1 MGTRST
7 QSHSPQAPDRLYRM
21 LTDSGS
27 RYLVLQGLVT
37 IILSYELLFGAD
49 PILSQVTTNSLV
61 LGLWLGAIAL
71 VMLPRTVLDAAWFG
85 SMLVTLDT
93 ILVTAAIYLSGNAR
107 SDLYITYF
115 VLMLLAASV
124 RRLSH
129 LFGLS
134 LLLSA
139 GYSVVLYEGILNTGA
154 PVTGQLLGIPVL
166 VVMAVFYGVALEN
179 TEVVQ
184 QEKDSLQK
192 DVEGLKKTEEDLVAA
207 KTELEARIA
216 ALKSDLTKAKMDLRE
231 GQLTR
236 QGLER
241 QLQEAQK
248 LEAVGRVAA
257 RIAVEFG
264 SLFSAVGKQTGVM
277 LAHLQQHDP
286 LRGTVDE
293 LFKVGEQA
301 ATLTAQLI
309 ALNLEKGSDR
319 NKVSV
324 NAVLGDVRS
333 MIADL
338 LPEQIELKVM
348 LDPQVSHIEVDRE
361 GLETILFQLVVN
373 ARDAM
378 PNGGRLT
385 IEVKTIETPVKSAK
399 TTQIGAAASQI
410 EIAISDTGTG
420 MNLDT
425 QAHMFEPLF
434 STKEMNIG
442 LGLTAV
448 FRIVKQHGGRLGV
461 ESRPG
466 QGTVVRLSFPAAS
479 VPDGQEES
487 LPKSML
493 ARGGETVLLVEED
506 EIERKL
512 AKSVLQR
519 HRYHVLEA
527 ASPVEAL
534 MLTQQYQG
542 IVHLTVSP
550 LVMPEIGG
558 RELARRLLDLQP
570 TMKALFLSSYDDE
583 TIRQHRINQRFVLQQ
598 PYRQTGLIGK
608 VREMLDAA

>member
-1 MGTRST
+1 
-7 QSHSPQAPDRLYRM
+7 
-21 LTDSGS
+21 
-27 RYLVLQGLVT
+27 
-37 IILSYELLFGAD
+37 
-49 PILSQVTTNSLV
+49 
-61 LGLWLGAIAL
+61 
-71 VMLPRTVLDAAWFG
+71 
-85 SMLVTLDT
+85 
-93 ILVTAAIYLSGNAR
+93 
-107 SDLYITYF
+107 
-115 VLMLLAASV
+115 
-124 RRLSH
+124 
-129 LFGLS
+129 
-134 LLLSA
+134 
-139 GYSVVLYEGILNTGA
+139 
-154 PVTGQLLGIPVL
+154 
-166 VVMAVFYGVALEN
+166 
-179 TEVVQ
+179 
-184 QEKDSLQK
+184 
-192 DVEGLKKTEEDLVAA
+192 
-207 KTELEARIA
+207 
-216 ALKSDLTKAKMDLRE
+216 
-231 GQLTR
+231 
-236 QGLER
+236 
-241 QLQEAQK
+241 
-248 LEAVGRVAA
+248 
-257 RIAVEFG
+257 
-264 SLFSAVGKQTGVM
+264 M
-277 LAHLQQHDP
+277 LAHLQQYDP

-348 LDPQVSHIEVDRE
+348 LDPQVRHIEVDRE

-385 IEVKTIETPVKSAK
+385 IEVKTIETPVKSSG
-399 TTQIGAAASQI
+399 TTQIGAAASQV

-448 FRIVKQHGGRLGV
+448 FRIVKQHGGRLSV

-479 VPDGQEES
+479 VSDGQEES

-493 ARGGETVLLVEED
+493 ARGGETILLVEED

>member
-1 MGTRST
+1 
-7 QSHSPQAPDRLYRM
+7 
-21 LTDSGS
+21 
-27 RYLVLQGLVT
+27 
-37 IILSYELLFGAD
+37 
-49 PILSQVTTNSLV
+49 
-61 LGLWLGAIAL
+61 
-71 VMLPRTVLDAAWFG
+71 
-85 SMLVTLDT
+85 
-93 ILVTAAIYLSGNAR
+93 
-107 SDLYITYF
+107 
-115 VLMLLAASV
+115 
-124 RRLSH
+124 
-129 LFGLS
+129 
-134 LLLSA
+134 
-139 GYSVVLYEGILNTGA
+139 
-154 PVTGQLLGIPVL
+154 L
-166 VVMAVFYGVALEN
+166 VV
-179 TEVVQ
+179 
-184 QEKDSLQK
+184 
-192 DVEGLKKTEEDLVAA
+192 A
-207 KTELEARIA
+207 KAELEARIA
-216 ALKSDLTKAKMDLRE
+216 ALKSDLTKAKTDLRE

-257 RIAVEFG
+257 RIAGEFG
-264 SLFSAVGKQTGVM
+264 SLFSAVGKQTGIM
-277 LAHLQQHDP
+277 LTHLQQQDP

-293 LFKVGEQA
+293 LFKVGERA

-309 ALNLEKGSDR
+309 ALNLERESDR
-319 NKVSV
+319 NRVSV
-324 NAVLGDVRS
+324 HAVLSDVRG

-338 LPEQIELKVM
+338 LPEHIELRVQ
-348 LDPQVSHIEVDRE
+348 LDPQAAHVEVDRE

-385 IEVKTIETPVKSAK
+385 IDVKTIEAPVKSAW
-399 TTQIGAAASQI
+399 TTQVGAAASQV
-410 EIAISDTGTG
+410 EITVSDTGTG

-479 VPDGQEES
+479 VQDGQEES
-487 LPKSML
+487 VAKALL
-493 ARGGETVLLVEED
+493 AKGGETILLVEED

-512 AKSVLQR
+512 AKSALQR

-527 ASPVEAL
+527 SSPVEAL

-608 VREMLDAA
+608 VREMLDAV

>member
-1 MGTRST
+1 M
-7 QSHSPQAPDRLYRM
+7 
-21 LTDSGS
+21 
-27 RYLVLQGLVT
+27 
-37 IILSYELLFGAD
+37 
-49 PILSQVTTNSLV
+49 
-61 LGLWLGAIAL
+61 
-71 VMLPRTVLDAAWFG
+71 
-85 SMLVTLDT
+85 
-93 ILVTAAIYLSGNAR
+93 
-107 SDLYITYF
+107 
-115 VLMLLAASV
+115 
-124 RRLSH
+124 
-129 LFGLS
+129 
-134 LLLSA
+134 
-139 GYSVVLYEGILNTGA
+139 VLYEGILNTGA

-166 VVMAVFYGVALEN
+166 VVMTVFYGVALEN
-179 TEVVQ
+179 SAVVQ
-184 QEKDSLQK
+184 KENDSLQK
-192 DVEGLKKTEEDLVAA
+192 DVEGLKKTEEDLVIA
-207 KTELEARIA
+207 KAELEARIA
-216 ALKSDLTKAKMDLRE
+216 ALKSDLTKAKTDLRE

-277 LAHLQQHDP
+277 LAHLQQYDP

-348 LDPQVSHIEVDRE
+348 LDPQVRHIEVDRE

-385 IEVKTIETPVKSAK
+385 IEVKTIETPVKSSG
-399 TTQIGAAASQI
+399 TTQIGAAASQV

-448 FRIVKQHGGRLGV
+448 FRIVKQHGGRLSV

-479 VPDGQEES
+479 VSDGQEES

-493 ARGGETVLLVEED
+493 ARGGETILLVEED

>member
-1 MGTRST
+1 MGTCPAQSRS
-7 QSHSPQAPDRLYRM
+7 HQAPDRLYRM

-49 PILSQVTTNSLV
+49 PVLSQVTTNSLV
-61 LGLWLGAIAL
+61 LGFWLGVIAL
-71 VMLPRTVLDAAWFG
+71 VMLPRTVFEAAWFG

-166 VVMAVFYGVALEN
+166 VVMTVFYGVALEN
-179 TEVVQ
+179 SAVVQ
-184 QEKDSLQK
+184 KENDSLQK
-192 DVEGLKKTEEDLVAA
+192 DVEGLKKTEEDLVIA
-207 KTELEARIA
+207 KAELEARIA
-216 ALKSDLTKAKMDLRE
+216 ALKSDLTKAKTDLRE

-277 LAHLQQHDP
+277 LAHLQQYDP

-348 LDPQVSHIEVDRE
+348 LDPQVRHIEVDRE

-385 IEVKTIETPVKSAK
+385 IEVKTIETPVKSSG
-399 TTQIGAAASQI
+399 TTQIGAAASQV

-448 FRIVKQHGGRLGV
+448 FRIVKQHGGRLSV

-479 VPDGQEES
+479 VSDGQEES

-493 ARGGETVLLVEED
+493 ARGGETILLVEED